1 MLSRFCK
8 IDFLQ
13 ERKIWN
19 KEMGYVQRLGLAG
32 VDNINNNI
40 NIELDR
46 LDFIGM
52 SFGLFHDHPEGF
64 GAEWVKSYEWVRC
77 YS

>member
-1 MLSRFCK
+1 MESRFCN
-8 IDFLQ
+8 IDFLY

-19 KEMGYVQRLGLAG
+19 NETSYIKRLCLAG

-52 SFGLFHDHPEGF
+52 SFGLLHDHPERF
-64 GAEWVKSYEWVRC
+64 GAE
-77 YS
+77 

>member
-1 MLSRFCK
+1 
-8 IDFLQ
+8 
-13 ERKIWN
+13 
-19 KEMGYVQRLGLAG
+19 LAG